1 MLRWTDEQ
9 HAAWKARQAREY
21 AQQESTSVSVD
32 GHAAGQHGGGSAPA
46 ARSGASTTRNLGNPT
61 APAGHGAGVEPGTL
75 TLPWPPTGNTSVRHG
90 NGGHYLTQDVRDY
103 RQAVAAI
110 CRDYAPVKGRYRL
123 HVHLSPPD
131 KRRRDADNAIKNA
144 VDALVHAGYIQDDA
158 MAYMRELVVTVSD
171 DPCYGWAKV
180 RAVPMEEA

>member
-1 MLRWTDEQ
+1 MKMLRWTEEV

-21 AQQESTSVSVD
+21 AQQD
-32 GHAAGQHGGGSAPA
+32 APA
-46 ARSGASTTRNLGNPT
+46 EPT
-61 APAGHGAGVEPGTL
+61 GRTDTL

-131 KRRRDADNAIKNA
+131 KRRRDCDNAIKSLL
-144 VDALVHAGYIQDDA
+144 DALVHAGYIQDDA
-158 MAYMRELVVTVSD
+158 MSYMRELVVTVQD

-180 RAVPMEEA
+180 RAVPMEEFAA